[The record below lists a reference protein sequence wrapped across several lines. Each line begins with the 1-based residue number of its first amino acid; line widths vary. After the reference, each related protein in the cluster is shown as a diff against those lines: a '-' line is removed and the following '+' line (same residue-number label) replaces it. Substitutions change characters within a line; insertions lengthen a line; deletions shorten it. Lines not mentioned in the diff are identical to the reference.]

1 LGSPRPGKPERVTD
15 MSVEELLPA
24 YAAGEL
30 SEEESERVEV
40 ALAES
45 QRLRVELSR
54 YERLFVLLSAA
65 AAEEVR
71 VPADLRRRVTLQ
83 LTMNAYLDAAAD
95 LLGGILGAY
104 GRALVYFLRLA

>member
-1 LGSPRPGKPERVTD
+1 
-15 MSVEELLPA
+15 MNVEELLPA
-24 YAAGEL
+24 YVAGEL
-30 SEEESERVEV
+30 SEEESERVEA

-45 QRLRVELSR
+45 PRLRDEFSR

-71 VPADLRRRVTLQ
+71 VPADLRTRIALQ
-83 LTMNAYLDAAAD
+83 ITMNAYLDAAAN
-95 LLGGILGAY
+95 LLGDILGAY

>member
-1 LGSPRPGKPERVTD
+1 
-15 MSVEELLPA
+15 MNIEELLPA

-30 SEEESERVEV
+30 SEEESERVEA

-45 QRLRVELSR
+45 QRLRAELSR

-71 VPADLRRRVTLQ
+71 VPADLRR
-83 LTMNAYLDAAAD
+83 A
-95 LLGGILGAY
+95 
-104 GRALVYFLRLA
+104 

>member
-1 LGSPRPGKPERVTD
+1 
-15 MSVEELLPA
+15 MNIEELLPA
-24 YAAGEL
+24 FAAGEL
-30 SEEESERVEV
+30 SEEESERVEA

-71 VPADLRRRVTLQ
+71 VPADLRTRVIVQ
-83 LTMNAYLDAAAD
+83 LTMSAYLDAAAD

-104 GRALVYFLRLA
+104 GRAFIYFLRLT

>member
-1 LGSPRPGKPERVTD
+1 
-15 MSVEELLPA
+15 MNIEELLPA

-30 SEEESERVEV
+30 SEEESERVEA
-40 ALAES
+40 ALVES
-45 QRLRVELSR
+45 QRLREELSR

-71 VPADLRRRVTLQ
+71 VPADLRMRIILQITLS
-83 LTMNAYLDAAAD
+83 AYLDAAAD

-104 GRALVYFLRLA
+104 GRALIYFLRLA